1 MAHRTRIRANL
12 AAWALN
18 SAVLGTEYDALDAA
32 QFAAIDGD
40 AGGIWLPAA
49 PIVVGGAG
57 IQTVGTGAHGAYGAR
72 GFNASLQ
79 AQNWPE
85 RFTLG
90 GQSGLTLNAD
100 IPFAFA
106 QASPGTARYIAVPSN
121 QTPYASEDG
130 STWVARGTTSG
141 ITSSAYSGIAGGVV
155 GSTSGS
161 FLVCFANDFA
171 ATSTDFG
178 ATFVGQ
184 ANRCPQGVPC
194 YAQSLGLWVIAGNAG
209 GAGASTGIDTSPTG
223 LTGTWTQRTVP
234 AGWTAGSGGV
244 KRIVWNGSLFVVLPK
259 GSYNK
264 VLTSPDGVTWTER
277 AIGVTGTWTGL
288 AYGSYDGL
296 WLATG
301 GTGSFAGVVYQSADG
316 LTWGPRN
323 NFTYGLNDIAV
334 NQSLWVVP
342 TAAGVNGG
350 LIWSI
355 DKGLTFQN
363 ANVGAHTLTTLT
375 GYPRVVCADN
385 RFVMLR
391 NGPTTIESVL
401 SLRSN

>member
-1 MAHRTRIRANL
+1 MAHNTRIRPNL

-18 SAVLGTEYDALDAA
+18 SAVLSAEYDALDAA
-32 QFAAIDGD
+32 QFADINGD

-49 PIVVGGAG
+49 PIVIGGAG
-57 IQTVGTGAHGAYGAR
+57 IQTVGTGPHGAYGVR

-85 RFTLG
+85 RNTLG
-90 GQSGLTLNAD
+90 SQSGLTANAD

-106 QASPGTARYIAVPSN
+106 QSSPGSGRYIAALSN
-121 QTPYASEDG
+121 QTPYNSEDG
-130 STWVARGTTSG
+130 ATWLPCGSTSG
-141 ITSSAYSGIAGGVV
+141 ITTSAYSGIASGTVGGAAA
-155 GSTSGS
+155 S
-161 FLVCFANDFA
+161 FMLCFANDDI
-171 ATSTDFG
+171 ATSTDFAVTWVSQSG
-178 ATFVGQ
+178 
-184 ANRCPQGVPC
+184 RCPQGVPC
-194 YAQSLGLWVIAGNAG
+194 YSPQLGLWVIAGNTG

-234 AGWTAGSGGV
+234 AGWTASFGGV

-264 VLTSPDGVTWTER
+264 VLTSPDGVTWTEH

-296 WLATG
+296 WLMTG
-301 GTGSFAGVVYQSADG
+301 GTGSFAGVVYQSSDG
-316 LTWGPRN
+316 ITWGPRN
-323 NFTYGLNDIAV
+323 SFAYGLNDIAV

-342 TAAGVNGG
+342 TASGVNGG
-350 LIWSI
+350 LIWSV
-355 DKGLTFQN
+355 DKGLNFQN
-363 ANVGAHTLTTLT
+363 ANIGTHTLTTLH
-375 GYPRVVCADN
+375 GYPRVVAADN

-391 NGPTTIESVL
+391 TGPTTLESVL